1 MGSIFRITKAEFIK
15 AFKRPTIYV
24 MAFILLITA
33 VISAL
38 IFNPQK
44 RADDRLNYSGT
55 TGVEVYNSFNSS
67 GAGSKSSIDAEVS
80 FSSTKV
86 MYFTNM
92 EKRANTITEKYN
104 NILNTYAQ
112 LLKDQKTVDEYKA
125 AVAEYKDA
133 INDKY
138 GLNTIEFVNTAYSLP
153 LYYDETDETY
163 KSFSQYLDEYIA
175 ACVDKTTIITGYT
188 NATTEY
194 KLTQYDRFRNV
205 TNQSI
210 DFIHGT
216 INYYINQ
223 AKIGWNVLYKLN
235 FRNQWQNTASQK
247 IIQNDALDT
256 ISTNLE
262 KLHLFVNQL
271 YSKNYNVIYMSK
283 DNYQEFETTKTYII
297 NQLVN
302 KARSES
308 DWAKRLPLLKEVATN
323 SFIENLYTINS
334 KISLVSP
341 SSQSIKD
348 LNSAS
353 NKTTENLSNIFS
365 KMESEKTT
373 SSADQMKEYASDYYM
388 LANSYNDYVN
398 DTIMLSTTSKMSL
411 SEIKN
416 IKGDGYEKYNHY
428 ETKERQALNLY
439 KINNGI
445 SGQNNLN
452 ALSFNTNS
460 GYETNGYDYMFYT
473 LSIMAVL
480 IVIFSI
486 MMTAITI
493 GSEQD
498 SGTIKLLLVR
508 PFTRTQIL
516 ISKLLSVFFFI
527 ITFVIFSFVIAL
539 IAGLTVYG
547 LPATHVLAVFNANV
561 VMNIHP
567 IVLILLQLVTMIFQI
582 SFYVSFAFAIAVVIK
597 NFAAVLVSSLIVYLG
612 GVTCNI
618 LLSSSLAFK
627 WIPFTNSY
635 LFRYF
640 GGAFASKTSD
650 LTNIFVSP
658 IYSSMG
664 FVWSI
669 IICLIVMTILN
680 TISLLVFR
688 NRDF

>member
-38 IFNPQK
+38 IFDPQK

-55 TGVEVYNSFNSS
+55 TGIEVFNSFNSS
-67 GAGSKSSIDAEVS
+67 GAGSKSSIDAEIS
-80 FSSTKV
+80 FTSTKV

-92 EKRANTITEKYN
+92 ETRANTITEKYN

-112 LLKDQKTVDEYKA
+112 LLKDQKTVDEYKST
-125 AVAEYKDA
+125 VAEYRDA

-163 KSFSQYLDEYIA
+163 KTFSQYLDEYIA

-223 AKIGWNVLYKLN
+223 AKIGWDVLYKLN
-235 FRNQWQNTASQK
+235 FRNQWQNTAAQRV
-247 IIQNDALDT
+247 IQNDALDT

-262 KLHLFVNQL
+262 RLHLFVNQL

-283 DNYQEFETTKTYII
+283 DYYQEFETTKTYII

-323 SFIENLYTINS
+323 DFIENLYSINS

-348 LNSAS
+348 LNSAKD
-353 NKTTENLSNIFS
+353 KTTENLNKIFS

-373 SSADQMKEYASDYYM
+373 CSADEMKNYASDYYM
-388 LANSYNDYVN
+388 LADCY
-398 DTIMLSTTSKMSL
+398 
-411 SEIKN
+411 
-416 IKGDGYEKYNHY
+416 
-428 ETKERQALNLY
+428 
-439 KINNGI
+439 
-445 SGQNNLN
+445 
-452 ALSFNTNS
+452 
-460 GYETNGYDYMFYT
+460 
-473 LSIMAVL
+473 
-480 IVIFSI
+480 
-486 MMTAITI
+486 
-493 GSEQD
+493 
-498 SGTIKLLLVR
+498 
-508 PFTRTQIL
+508 
-516 ISKLLSVFFFI
+516 
-527 ITFVIFSFVIAL
+527 
-539 IAGLTVYG
+539 
-547 LPATHVLAVFNANV
+547 
-561 VMNIHP
+561 
-567 IVLILLQLVTMIFQI
+567 
-582 SFYVSFAFAIAVVIK
+582 
-597 NFAAVLVSSLIVYLG
+597 
-612 GVTCNI
+612 
-618 LLSSSLAFK
+618 
-627 WIPFTNSY
+627 
-635 LFRYF
+635 
-640 GGAFASKTSD
+640 
-650 LTNIFVSP
+650 
-658 IYSSMG
+658 
-664 FVWSI
+664 
-669 IICLIVMTILN
+669 
-680 TISLLVFR
+680 
-688 NRDF
+688 